1 MAMQSRNSSLRNM
14 VKTQYN
20 QQHMGAAYGP
30 YGQMTQAPQA
40 QSMRIDD
47 VIVRTVA
54 LVGATFVAAILT
66 YSMVANAFSTD
77 SLGNP
82 VVIDE
87 SAFSTAMALGTIGM
101 VVGLGIMIFS
111 MFKPV
116 TNPFVAFAYA
126 IGQGFLLG
134 GVSAFFEARWP
145 GIVVNA
151 LLATVLVFGAMLA
164 LFKFRILKNSPMFTK
179 VIVGAGIGIFALTMV
194 NLVVGA
200 FGVNLGLFA
209 APGESVSALQWIIAI
224 GITLWAAFSFILDF
238 DMIEQSAA
246 MGAPKKYAWAGAFG
260 LTAGLIFLYW
270 NLLRL
275 MSYFQGD

>member
-20 QQHMGAAYGP
+20 EQHMGAAYGP

-40 QSMRIDD
+40 ETMRIDD

-54 LVGATFVAAILT
+54 LVAATFIAALLT
-66 YSMVANAFSTD
+66 YGMVADGIANNDAD
-77 SLGNP
+77 AVG
-82 VVIDE
+82 
-87 SAFSTAMALGTIGM
+87 TAMALGMVGM
-101 VVGLGIMIFS
+101 VVGLGVIIFS
-111 MFKPV
+111 MFKPI

-126 IGQGFLLG
+126 IGQGLLLG
-134 GVSAFFEARWP
+134 GVSAIFEVRYE

-151 LLATVLVFGAMLA
+151 LLATILVFGAMLA
-164 LFKFRILKNSPMFTK
+164 LYKFRILKNSPVFTK
-179 VIVGAGIGIFALTMV
+179 VIVGAGIGIFALTMA
-194 NLVVGA
+194 NLLFGA

-209 APGESVSALQWIIAI
+209 APGESASALQWIIAI

-238 DMIEQSAA
+238 DMIEYSAQH
-246 MGAPKKYAWAGAFG
+246 GAPKKYAWAGAFG

-275 MSYFQGD
+275 LSYFQGD